1 MPLNLDAQNRE
12 IWPACMRGVI
22 GSDTL
27 DSGGAQGWMADR
39 VTGRLRSVPCRL
51 RPVPCRS
58 RSALYDSPGSGR
70 RRQIRG
76 RL

>member
-1 MPLNLDAQNRE
+1 MGAPTPPNLDAQNRE

-22 GSDTL
+22 GSDAL

-39 VTGRLRSVPCRL
+39 VTGRL

-70 RRQIRG
+70 RRQIGG